1 MQSLDRRRP
10 RLPDVQARRVW
21 KIAGEDA
28 CACEQLRAEQSM
40 AIADAVETRT
50 LWDVER
56 IRADFPVLH
65 QSVNGKPL
73 IYLDNG
79 ASSQVPQV
87 VIDRGIFYIEQEH
100 SNIHRGV
107 HYLSQRATTAYEGAR
122 EKVKRFINARE
133 SRECIFVRGTTEGIN
148 LVMHGYGRKFI
159 GEGDEVV
166 ISAMEHHANIVPWQM
181 LCEEKGARL
190 RVIPMNDAGELILD
204 EYDAL
209 LNTRTKLVALTHV
222 SNALGTINPIK
233 DMIAQAHK
241 YGVPVLI
248 DGAQSAP
255 HMPVDVQ
262 DLDCDFY
269 AFSGHKMYAPT
280 GSGIIYGKAQ
290 LLEMMNPFQGGGDMI
305 KNVTFEKTT
314 YAELPNKMEAGTPA
328 IASQIGL
335 GAAIDYLN
343 SIGREQAAAW
353 ENELLRYATERVSA
367 IEGVRIIGT
376 AKKKASVLSF
386 VIDGIHPHDIGTILD
401 QEGIAV
407 RAGHHCAQPVMQRFN
422 VPATARASFAF
433 YNTKEEIDVLA
444 QTIEKVIEIF
454 S

>member
-1 MQSLDRRRP
+1 MSAAEVTSFEESTQVQSRAF
-10 RLPDVQARRVW
+10 DVQNV
-21 KIAGEDA
+21 
-28 CACEQLRAEQSM
+28 
-40 AIADAVETRT
+40 
-50 LWDVER
+50 
-56 IRADFPVLH
+56 RADFPVLH
-65 QSVNGKPL
+65 QTVNRKPL
-73 IYLDNG
+73 VYLDNG

-87 VIDRGIFYIEQEH
+87 VIDRGSLYLEEEH

-107 HYLSQRATTAYEGAR
+107 HYLSQKATTAYEGAR
-122 EKVKRFINARE
+122 EKVKRFINARDAK
-133 SRECIFVRGTTEGIN
+133 ECIFVRGATEGIN

-159 GEGDEVV
+159 GPGDEII

-181 LCEEKGARL
+181 LCEEKNAIL
-190 RVIPMNDAGELILD
+190 RVIPMNDAGELIQD

-209 LNTRTKLVALTHV
+209 LSEKTKFVAFTHV
-222 SNALGTINPIK
+222 SNALGTVNPVK
-233 DMIAQAHK
+233 RMIEQAHK

-255 HMPVDVQ
+255 HMLVDVQ
-262 DLDCDFY
+262 ELDCDFY
-269 AFSGHKMYAPT
+269 AFSGHKMFAPT
-280 GSGIIYGKAQ
+280 GSGIIYGKAEV
-290 LLEMMNPFQGGGDMI
+290 LETMNPFQGGGDMI
-305 KNVTFEKTT
+305 KSVTFEKTT
-314 YAELPNKMEAGTPA
+314 YAGLPNKFEAGTPA

-343 SIGREQAAAW
+343 SIDRVKAEAHEA
-353 ENELLRYATERVSA
+353 ELLRYATERLSA

-376 AKKKASVLSF
+376 AREKISVLSF
-386 VIDGIHPHDIGTILD
+386 VIDDIHPHDIGTILD

-433 YNTKEEIDVLA
+433 YNTREEVDILA
-444 QTIEKVIEIF
+444 RTVERVIEIF

>member
-1 MQSLDRRRP
+1 MPTAEVTS
-10 RLPDVQARRVW
+10 
-21 KIAGEDA
+21 IA
-28 CACEQLRAEQSM
+28 
-40 AIADAVETRT
+40 ETSVPS
-50 LWDVER
+50 WDVAR

-65 QSVNGKPL
+65 QTVNGKPL
-73 IYLDNG
+73 IYLDNA

-87 VIDRGIFYIEQEH
+87 VIERGSMYLEQEH

-107 HYLSQRATTAYEGAR
+107 HYLSQKATTAYEGAR
-122 EKVKRFINARE
+122 ETVKRFINARE
-133 SRECIFVRGTTEGIN
+133 AKECIFVRGTTEGIN

-159 GEGDEVV
+159 ASGDEII

-181 LCEEKGARL
+181 LCEEKNAKL
-190 RVIPMNDAGELILD
+190 RVIPMNDAGELLLD
-204 EYDAL
+204 EYHAL
-209 LNTRTKLVALTHV
+209 FSVRTKFVAVTHV

-233 DMIAQAHK
+233 EMIEHAHK

-269 AFSGHKMYAPT
+269 AFSGHKMFAPT
-280 GSGIIYGKAQ
+280 GSGVVYGKTA
-290 LLEMMNPFQGGGDMI
+290 LLERMNPFQGGGDMI
-305 KNVTFEKTT
+305 RNVTFEKTT
-314 YAELPNKMEAGTPA
+314 YADLPNKFEAGTPA

-343 SIGREQAAAW
+343 SIGREQAAAH
-353 ENELLRYATERVSA
+353 EHELLRYATEQLSA

-376 AKKKASVLSF
+376 AREKASVLSF
-386 VIDGIHPHDIGTILD
+386 VIDEIHPHDIGTILD

-433 YNTKEEIDVLA
+433 YNTKAEVDVLA
-444 QTIEKVIEIF
+444 QTIKKVIDIF